1 MTHFKDPVTS
11 KVYFSTTRDGKPTKV
26 QRTVFAE
33 IFYSMA
39 MAGLAKATKE
49 AKYKASQCWSNL

>member
-49 AKYKASQCWSNL
+49 AKYKASQC